1 MKYNSEGHS
10 LRNSFAVWRTSREDC
25 NCSLGASCRL
35 DGNLVF
41 GSISCA
47 VLVDSVE
54 GWLDVRRVGEEDKGR
69 GIFECLRGSKQT
81 CC

>member
-1 MKYNSEGHS
+1 MKYNSEGQV
-10 LRNSFAVWRTSREDC
+10 LRNSFAVWRTSWEDC
-25 NCSLGASCRL
+25 NCSLDASCRL

-47 VLVDSVE
+47 VLVDSDLM
-54 GWLDVRRVGEEDKGR
+54 GGDVRRVGEEDKGR
-69 GIFECLRGSKQT
+69 GIFECLRRSKQT